1 MYFKVDMFQ
10 NDVTHILDL
19 ELSPDDITR
28 FQKDTNTSTYINFT
42 NFVCFVNFILCRL
55 EALLHMHPI
64 FAQEIN

>member
-19 ELSPDDITR
+19 ELSPDDITS
-28 FQKDTNTSTYINFT
+28 FQKDTNTNPYINFT
-42 NFVCFVNFILCRL
+42 NFVNFILCRL